1 MASYKP
7 MPAVNGVT
15 ALPELAAMYRRKRL
29 VKGGN
34 NWMVGMLLDL
44 AFGALPWVLF
54 AAILAASVTA
64 IRNEVDGAADTFA
77 LFNAPVALAAISTF
91 ASFLLVAK
99 QSANLG
105 NNSAI
110 IGGFGDLSG
119 SVINIALY
127 VKSQISSGK
136 TIEFITLA
144 DGSGGFFQTTRIA
157 LALSSVCFIVK
168 YNGRNTKI
176 LPVQL
181 PLGQDPKLLEAYSRL
196 LAPANGSKG
205 VDEFAAIILTIGE
218 LVDEFQQGQKASEY
232 AVLFS
237 QITAT
242 TGAQGRISGTAGYGG
257 PYIMKYLLYFLYG
270 LYLFLLIATDL
281 APNNSWNSIWIV
293 SVLAFCTIAFFRISE
308 RYANPMKLRT
318 AFSGQFPFVP
328 ETCRDAERAITA
340 VFSRSRSMLIGGVAT
355 SSSAMQFSLGARV

>member
-1 MASYKP
+1 

-34 NWMVGMLLDL
+34 NWMVGMLIDL

-218 LVDEFQQGQKASEY
+218 LVDEFQQNQKAAEY
-232 AVLFS
+232 SVLFS

-257 PYIMKYLLYFLYG
+257 PYAFGARTHLRSDSTNSKLLTPNVKSDR
-270 LYLFLLIATDL
+270 TDL
-281 APNNSWNSIWIV
+281 CCCTPQVYYEVAALRAVRTISL
-293 SVLAFCTIAFFRISE
+293 LAHRH
-308 RYANPMKLRT
+308 R
-318 AFSGQFPFVP
+318 
-328 ETCRDAERAITA
+328 
-340 VFSRSRSMLIGGVAT
+340 
-355 SSSAMQFSLGARV
+355 